1 MRPCG
6 WSTRSMLRRYNTTD
20 ARDLEQG
27 VARVAGYL
35 KPDEREQRGTKT
47 KRRRDNLVELNGIE
61 PSTS

>member
-47 KRRRDNLVELNGIE
+47 KRRR
-61 PSTS
+61 